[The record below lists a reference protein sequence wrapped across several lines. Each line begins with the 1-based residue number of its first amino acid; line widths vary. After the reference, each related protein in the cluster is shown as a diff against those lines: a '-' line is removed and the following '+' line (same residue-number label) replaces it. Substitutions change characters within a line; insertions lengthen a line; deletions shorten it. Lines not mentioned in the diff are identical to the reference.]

1 MKRRNKQLL
10 AENEYVKELLAVLK
24 ENPSDEEFR
33 KLVLCC
39 PAALYKVEDDGSKR
53 FDYAGCLEC
62 GTCRMICGE
71 TILEKWEY
79 PQPTMGIEYRFG

>member
-1 MKRRNKQLL
+1 MI
-10 AENEYVKELLAVLK
+10 ENVCDITVNVDEKLSIDKFNVDEENAHIVLK

-53 FDYAGCLEC
+53 FDYAVASNVAPAVMHL
-62 GTCRMICGE
+62 RRDH
-71 TILEKWEY
+71 
-79 PQPTMGIEYRFG
+79 P